1 MKEKHHIK
9 ACRWIL
15 LLLLLVLTSCGKPR
29 KATEETVDP
38 NELISGFENR
48 KDYVVTTRP
57 DSVVYRLPD
66 EKSEVYITL
75 NTGVDL
81 KRTGTKDAWTRIRL
95 NATSLY
101 IKSENVK
108 ETSVKWV
115 KEQEKKENSHVV
127 FIDPA
132 KQIYADKTPEALFP
146 GGDAEKEGKPRMSGA
161 YIGTGTGH
169 FEYDVT
175 MEVAELLKKELE
187 LRGYTVILSR
197 AAGTASISNSE
208 RAVAGNH
215 SDAEVMIR
223 LTASG
228 SSNRETNGVF
238 GLIASAKNPTNSA
251 SYQDSFYLA
260 NSLVTETC
268 TNAESTRLGIYQTD
282 RMVFLNYAR
291 KPTAVIQLG
300 FLSNEE
306 EDKKLSDSAY
316 QEKLAEGLANGVDSY
331 FSYKDGQ

>member
-1 MKEKHHIK
+1 MKEKLHIRS
-9 ACRWIL
+9 CRWIL
-15 LLLLLVLTSCGKPR
+15 LLLLLVLTACGKTQN
-29 KATEETVDP
+29 ATEETVDP
-38 NELISGFENR
+38 DELITGFENQ

-81 KRTGTKDAWTRIRL
+81 KRTGTKDEWTRIRL
-95 NATSLY
+95 NDTSLY

-108 ETSVKWV
+108 KTSIEWV

-132 KQIYADKTPEALFP
+132 KQIYADKTPESLFP
-146 GGDAEKEGKPRMSGA
+146 DGDAEKEGKPRMSSA
-161 YIGTGTGH
+161 YIGTQTGH

-175 MEVAELLKKELE
+175 MEVAERLKKELE

-197 AAGTASISNSE
+197 TAGTTSISNSE

-215 SDAEVMIR
+215 SDAEIMIR
-223 LTASG
+223 LTAAG
-228 SSNRETNGVF
+228 SSNKETKGVF

-260 NSLVTETC
+260 NSMVTETC
-268 TNAESTRLGIYQTD
+268 TCTDATRLGIYQTD
-282 RMVFLNYAR
+282 KMVFLNYAK

-306 EDKKLSDSAY
+306 EDQNLSDGTY

-331 FSYKDGQ
+331 FSFKDGQ